1 MEQLS
6 VPVRRQLQQFL
17 KNWDNEISEVQQIV
31 ITKTHLTLTMS
42 ETSQITLISDIVG
55 TTGETVFEKCQN
67 DLMQAGTDIIP
78 FPAYI
83 QQDFGTR
90 LHTLL
95 TITKKDEFQQ
105 RKSLF

>member
-78 FPAYI
+78 FSAYV

-95 TITKKDEFQQ
+95 TITKKDEF
-105 RKSLF
+105 

>member
-6 VPVRRQLQQFL
+6 VSVRCQLQQFL
-17 KNWDNEISEVQQIV
+17 RNWDNEVSEVQQIV

-42 ETSQITLISDIVG
+42 ETSQIMPILDIIE
-55 TTGETVFEKCQN
+55 TTRETVFKKCQH

-78 FPAYI
+78 FLAYI
-83 QQDFGTR
+83 QQDFGTW

-95 TITKKDEFQQ
+95 TITKKDEF
-105 RKSLF
+105 